1 VEIDKQLLEK
11 KIVGIFEIVIAGK

>member
-11 KIVGIFEIVIAGK
+11 KSVGIFEIVIAGK